1 MDRAC
6 LRDTA
11 NAVSVAGESSGGVAG
26 VFAGIGI
33 VAAVASAVTGAV
45 EAFSVTVL
53 AAWLVARYF
62 PGDVDGD
69 AVGDVEEERDP
80 GAACFVVALGDAA
93 LLEGESEP
101 DGPAVSADAVPQP
114 HITATPIPSA
124 AASPPTRP
132 MYADPVSII
141 TGTVAQA

>member
-1 MDRAC
+1 MAC
-6 LRDTA
+6 LRATA
-11 NAVSVAGESSGGVAG
+11 NAVSVAGESSGGVRG
-26 VFAGIGI
+26 VFAGIG
-33 VAAVASAVTGAV
+33 VADAVVSVVTAAA
-45 EAFSVTVL
+45 ETFSVTVF

-69 AVGDVEEERDP
+69 ADGERDP

-93 LLEGESEP
+93 LVAGEEP
-101 DGPAVSADAVPQP
+101 DGPAVSANAVPQP

-132 MYADPVSII
+132 M
-141 TGTVAQA
+141 